1 MKRNGVYSMEPRTN
15 TPNVEVLA
23 KMEQPAI
30 ILKSDSGR
38 QQEGFQFYH
47 SITISQSISV
57 RIPHLG
63 AGSCSKHLGS
73 AVVELQ
79 KSGKGWVW
87 V

>member
-1 MKRNGVYSMEPRTN
+1 MAPTAN
-15 TPNVEVLA
+15 TPNVKELA
-23 KMEQPAI
+23 KTGQPAI

-47 SITISQSISV
+47 FITRSQS

-73 AVVELQ
+73 AVVA
-79 KSGKGWVW
+79 
-87 V
+87 

>member
-1 MKRNGVYSMEPRTN
+1 MAPRTN
-15 TPNVEVLA
+15 TPNAKVLA
-23 KMEQPAI
+23 KTRQPAI
-30 ILKSDSGR
+30 IQRSDMGQ

-47 SITISQSISV
+47 LQKLISV
-57 RIPHLG
+57 TIPHLG

-73 AVVELQ
+73 AVVGLQ